1 VLLPLVS
8 LLLLVPSAG
17 SVSNARSQGIP
28 VVRQRTACQLITRAG
43 AQQALGRVVANGV
56 ETAESTVESSCEFAA
71 RGGQVTLSLHHLD
84 AKPDMEGELRNLQNA
99 LPGAAVRRL
108 TGFGKDTDV
117 WMLDLGDAGVQIHL
131 IHAEREY
138 VMVSVLGLGDE
149 GLVFDSARTI
159 AHQALL
165 TLLTAR

>member
-1 VLLPLVS
+1 LNRAVS
-8 LLLLVPSAG
+8 L
-17 SVSNARSQGIP
+17 R
-28 VVRQRTACQLITRAG
+28 
-43 AQQALGRVVANGV
+43 RVV
-56 ETAESTVESSCEFAA
+56 
-71 RGGQVTLSLHHLD
+71 
-84 AKPDMEGELRNLQNA
+84 LRNLQNA
-99 LPGAAVRRL
+99 FPGTAVPRL